1 MDYDTA
7 IAYVFRAG
15 VIVSVSLILIGIIA
29 LFIEGSSNGYSL
41 SRVSSPYSDVNS
53 SIFLPERV
61 LNEISIFRPLDL
73 IFLGLMVLIAIPV
86 IGVWIALIHF
96 ILQRNKLYILMAII
110 VIFNLMFAIFI
121 LPSILGK

>member
-15 VIVSVSLILIGIIA
+15 VIVSVSLILIGVVA

-61 LNEISIFRPLDL
+61 INEISSFRPLDL